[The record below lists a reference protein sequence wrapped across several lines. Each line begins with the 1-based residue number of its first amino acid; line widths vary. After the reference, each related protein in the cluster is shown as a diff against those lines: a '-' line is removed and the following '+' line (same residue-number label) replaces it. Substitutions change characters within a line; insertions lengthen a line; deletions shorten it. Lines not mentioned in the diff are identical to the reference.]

1 MKSIDNKN
9 HIKFYKLKGAI
20 VEDILLYCIDYTSI
34 LEISFEVQRILPLP
48 FSYIKVYLFYLIDY
62 GFIYYDGQ
70 KKMLLTEKKGFELL
84 YKINKKKRIAMVDS
98 EDIELF
104 LE

>member
-20 VEDILLYCIDYTSI
+20 VEEILLYCIEYTSI
-34 LEISFEVQRILPLP
+34 LEISFEVQKILPLP

-62 GFIYYDGQ
+62 GFISYNGQ
-70 KKMLLTEKKGFELL
+70 KQKLLTEKKGFELL
-84 YKINKKKRIAMVDS
+84 YEINKKKKIEMVNS

-104 LE
+104 LK